1 MARKLQR
8 FALSKKANITSCL
21 GAITIPVLFSISTIS
36 CGEYYISYTERKF
49 FNSFQIVWF

>member
-8 FALSKKANITSCL
+8 FALKQKGPILLQHCL

-36 CGEYYISYTERKF
+36 CGEYYISYTEREVF
-49 FNSFQIVWF
+49 